1 METFFNV
8 VLILAGVT
16 LLILVINLG
25 GLLVLF
31 FTDTTLKI
39 ADRIRSRQLK
49 KRLDRYHQGFPL
61 TRRKYRRKK
70 YSTPV
75 E

>member
-25 GLLVLF
+25 GLSGPLLHGHHPEDSRPHPLPPTKEAPGPIPSGIPPNPEKVPPQKVLN
-31 FTDTTLKI
+31 
-39 ADRIRSRQLK
+39 
-49 KRLDRYHQGFPL
+49 
-61 TRRKYRRKK
+61 TR
-70 YSTPV
+70 
-75 E
+75 